1 MIYSFSPFGYGG
13 SLVVVE
19 VDLRR
24 GIPAF
29 DIVGLADA
37 CVKDTRERVRNA
49 IQNSS
54 LEFPPERALVSLSP
68 ADLKKNIP
76 FDLPIAID
84 LLRSQYGLELEDD
97 VFVMGEL
104 EISGTVR
111 DVKGVY
117 AGLETAANSNIH
129 YAIVPQSDN
138 LRVPCGMKVKTVSN
152 LTEAYFA
159 LCDLAQK
166 HYETFVSYLTEDVG
180 TDIEFEDL
188 SEDETSLDDVY
199 IDKGDKGRDY
209 LETLKYAMAVAV
221 AGRHGILAIG
231 SQDSGKTLVL
241 QKMPQLMPKL
251 LKNELPSVERIYSLS
266 GLLKKDRC
274 RSFRM
279 PHHTASVEGICG
291 GGPNLRPGEISLA
304 HNGVLF
310 LDEAAEFRT
319 SVLQILRVPLE
330 IKQITLVRA
339 GRSTIFPANFQL
351 VMAANPCPCGNYG
364 TPDKICLCSAKTI
377 ELYWKKF
384 GGPLLDR
391 VAIQFWVNKEHNF
404 VPPHTSLSDLRE
416 MIKRA
421 WKIQIKR
428 GVFNEYMSDTEIN
441 MYIQK
446 ATSKTAM
453 EILNNNSHKYEFSPR
468 ALKNVLKLART
479 LADMNGLELIEDE
492 IMKLAI
498 QLHGHNPLVI

>member
-1 MIYSFSPFGYGG
+1 MNEVKFTDVEKPSF
-13 SLVVVE
+13 
-19 VDLRR
+19 
-24 GIPAF
+24 
-29 DIVGLADA
+29 
-37 CVKDTRERVRNA
+37 
-49 IQNSS
+49 
-54 LEFPPERALVSLSP
+54 
-68 ADLKKNIP
+68 DLKGYSKA
-76 FDLPIAID
+76 LRAI
-84 LLRSQYGLELEDD
+84 S
-97 VFVMGEL
+97 
-104 EISGTVR
+104 I
-111 DVKGVY
+111 
-117 AGLETAANSNIH
+117 
-129 YAIVPQSDN
+129 
-138 LRVPCGMKVKTVSN
+138 
-152 LTEAYFA
+152 
-159 LCDLAQK
+159 
-166 HYETFVSYLTEDVG
+166 
-180 TDIEFEDL
+180 
-188 SEDETSLDDVY
+188 
-199 IDKGDKGRDY
+199 
-209 LETLKYAMAVAV
+209 AV
-221 AGRHGILAIG
+221 AGKLNILAYSAPG
-231 SQDSGKTLVL
+231 CGKTMLL
-241 QKMPQLMPKL
+241 QCLIPYLTPCL
-251 LKNELPSVERIYSLS
+251 TVEELESVKRLYALAGMEYNT
-266 GLLKKDRC
+266 DNAP
-274 RSFRM
+274 FRM
-279 PHHTASVEGICG
+279 PYQTASIEGMCG
-291 GGPNLRPGEISLA
+291 GGSNLRPGEISLA

-384 GGPLLDR
+384 GSPLLDR

-421 WKIQIKR
+421 WEIQIKR

-453 EILNNNSHKYEFSPR
+453 KILNNNSHKYEFSPR
-468 ALKNVLKLART
+468 VLKNILKLART
-479 LADMNGLELIEDE
+479 LADMNGLEPIEDE